1 VPDEVK
7 EERWHRLMGCQQ
19 AISTRRLRRKV
30 GTRQQVIIDEVGAGA
45 RPSVVAQ
52 TASGTFAAKGRSR
65 GDAPQRGHAAAVPAW
80 QAYQLKYHTSSEQL
94 VELAR
99 KARPT
104 LLVLYHQIYLF
115 DTSTRDDLLREMS
128 AYKGDF
134 VSGLDLDI
142 Y

>member
-1 VPDEVK
+1 
-7 EERWHRLMGCQQ
+7 
-19 AISTRRLRRKV
+19 
-30 GTRQQVIIDEVGAGA
+30 
-45 RPSVVAQ
+45 
-52 TASGTFAAKGRSR
+52 
-65 GDAPQRGHAAAVPAW
+65 
-80 QAYQLKYHTSSEQL
+80 LKYHTSSEQL